1 MSPGRGGPVFPFTST
16 FSRLKKNQKINP
28 APSTLFKAL
37 VKLEKKNKFCYQLSS
52 LVLPIQLLG
61 YLILTHTQLSAWL
74 FKPKLPCMH
83 CQPAEFPRRT
93 SSPQSRFRNGWVKI
107 GWDKRQGDSSFNVP
121 FKGFNMPKSS
131 KIIKNHQKS
140 SKIVRNPIM
149 KSTKLMV

>member
-1 MSPGRGGPVFPFTST
+1 
-16 FSRLKKNQKINP
+16 
-28 APSTLFKAL
+28 
-37 VKLEKKNKFCYQLSS
+37 
-52 LVLPIQLLG
+52 
-61 YLILTHTQLSAWL
+61 
-74 FKPKLPCMH
+74 MH